1 MAGRV
6 LSKANEGKLRSALA
20 ALSEVLSLIEQDEE
34 KAQEAMRE
42 AANLGNWLES
52 RLHSLFS
59 EITDNLFGE
68 GRMTREERI
77 ALSSAIG
84 DALDAFNAVVV
95 EKVPQIYK
103 RSPWADSP
111 EDVMQTAA
119 VAEAA
124 IGAEF
129 VPLVERA
136 VRRDGTI
143 PVKLIQPGWGSSGFY
158 PAEVLERDGPV
169 VFPAGTKMYW
179 NHPTLSEEAER
190 PEGDLR
196 NLAAELVSGARW
208 EPSGAAGPGLYA
220 DAKVFGAYQEA
231 VEELAPH
238 IGVSIRAAGR
248 AVAGEADGRT
258 GRIVQQLVNAR
269 SVDFVT
275 EPGAGGRIVEMFEAA
290 RRGVSTQGR
299 KGAEAQEGSIDNGAL
314 QAQEAIQMEELQA
327 QLAEA
332 QQQIEELRTANAR
345 LAEAL
350 VLRDAHALAGEVLA
364 EANLPDVTR
373 RRLLGQVATNP
384 PVGEDGQLDA
394 LALRQRVQEA
404 ITAEQQYLAEAAGYG
419 AGRIQGI
426 GGQQAQGN
434 QVDEAAVQARMAE
447 AFQALGLSEAS
458 ARAAANGR

>member
-6 LSKANEGKLRSALA
+6 LSRANESKLRDALA
-20 ALSEVLSLIEQDEE
+20 MLSAVLALLDDDPEE
-34 KAQEAMRE
+34 M
-42 AANLGNWLES
+42 
-52 RLHSLFS
+52 
-59 EITDNLFGE
+59 D
-68 GRMTREERI
+68 
-77 ALSSAIG
+77 
-84 DALDAFNAVVV
+84 
-95 EKVPQIYK
+95 
-103 RSPWADSP
+103 P
-111 EDVMQTAA
+111 EDDPASMEA
-119 VAEAA
+119 AEAA
-124 IGAEF
+124 MGAEF
-129 VPLVERA
+129 VPLVEGTL
-136 VRRDGTI
+136 RRDGTV

-208 EPSGAAGPGLYA
+208 EAAGAAGPGLYA
-220 DAKVFGAYQEA
+220 DAKVFGPYQAA

-248 AVAGEADGRT
+248 AVAGEVDGRT

-275 EPGAGGRIVEMFEAA
+275 EPGAGGQIISMFEAA
-290 RRGVSTQGR
+290 RRGVGRGARGESAPSAST
-299 KGAEAQEGSIDNGAL
+299 DNGAL

-447 AFQALGLSEAS
+447 AFQALGLSETS

>member
-6 LSKANEGKLRSALA
+6 LSRANESKLRNALA
-20 ALSEVLSLIEQDEE
+20 ALSEVLALLEQDE
-34 KAQEAMRE
+34 KAAQESMRE

-52 RLHSLFS
+52 RLHSIFT
-59 EITDNLFGE
+59 EIADNLFGD
-68 GRMTREERI
+68 GRLTREERI

-84 DALDAFNAVVV
+84 DALDAFNAVVA
-95 EKVPQIYK
+95 ERVPQIYK
-103 RSPWADSP
+103 RSPWADLP

-124 IGAEF
+124 FNAEY
-129 VPLVERA
+129 VPLVEGTL
-136 VRRDGTI
+136 RRDGTV

-196 NLAAELVSGARW
+196 NLAAELTSGARW
-208 EPSGAAGPGLYA
+208 EAAGVAGPGLYA
-220 DAKVFGAYQEA
+220 DAKVFAPYQEA
-231 VEELAPH
+231 VNELAPH

-258 GRIVQQLVNAR
+258 GRIVQQLINAR

-275 EPGAGGRIVEMFEAA
+275 EPGAGGQIISMFEAA
-290 RRGVSTQGR
+290 RRDVSTQRR
-299 KGAEAQEGSIDNGAL
+299 KGAEAQDGSTDNGAL
-314 QAQEAIQMEELQA
+314 QAQEAIEMEELQA

-332 QQQIEELRTANAR
+332 QRQIDELTAANAR
-345 LAEAL
+345 LA
-350 VLRDAHALAGEVLA
+350 VLRDARTLAGEVLA
-364 EANLPDVTR
+364 EATLPDVTR
-373 RRLLGQVATNP
+373 RRLLNQVATNP
-384 PVGEDGQLDA
+384 PIGEDGQLDA

-404 ITAEQQYLAEAAGYG
+404 VTAEQQYLSEAAGYG

-426 GGQQAQGN
+426 GGQQAGG

-447 AFQALGLSEAS
+447 AFRSLGLSEAS
-458 ARAAANGR
+458 ATAAANGRQ

>member
-6 LSKANEGKLRSALA
+6 LSRANESKLRNALS
-20 ALSEVLSLIEQDEE
+20 ALSEVLALLDVDVESMDDVDGMDDV
-34 KAQEAMRE
+34 EAE
-42 AANLGNWLES
+42 
-52 RLHSLFS
+52 
-59 EITDNLFGE
+59 
-68 GRMTREERI
+68 
-77 ALSSAIG
+77 
-84 DALDAFNAVVV
+84 
-95 EKVPQIYK
+95 
-103 RSPWADSP
+103 
-111 EDVMQTAA
+111 
-119 VAEAA
+119 EAA

-129 VPLVERA
+129 VPLVEGTL
-136 VRRDGTI
+136 RRDGTV

-158 PAEVLERDGPV
+158 PAEVLERDGPI
-169 VFPAGTKMYW
+169 VFPAKTKMYW

-208 EPSGAAGPGLYA
+208 EAAGVAGPGLYA
-220 DAKVFGAYQEA
+220 DAKVFGPYQAA

-248 AVAGEADGRT
+248 AVAGEAEGRQ

-275 EPGAGGRIVEMFEAA
+275 EPGAGGQIISMFEAA
-290 RRGVSTQGR
+290 RRGEGR
-299 KGAEAQEGSIDNGAL
+299 GARGEDASVPSNDNGAL
-314 QAQEAIQMEELQA
+314 QAQEAIEMEELQT

-332 QQQIEELRTANAR
+332 QQRIEELQTANAR

-350 VLRDAHALAGEVLA
+350 VLRDVRSLAGEVLA
-364 EANLPDVTR
+364 EANLPEVTR
-373 RRLLGQVATNP
+373 RRLLGTVATNP
-384 PVGEDGQLDA
+384 PIGEDGQLDA
-394 LALRQRVQEA
+394 LALRQRVTEA

-426 GGQQAQGN
+426 GGGQAGG

-447 AFQALGLSEAS
+447 AFRTLGLSEAS
-458 ARAAANGR
+458 AQQAASGR

>member
-6 LSKANEGKLRSALA
+6 LSRANESKLRNALA
-20 ALSEVLSLIEQDEE
+20 ALSEVL
-34 KAQEAMRE
+34 
-42 AANLGNWLES
+42 
-52 RLHSLFS
+52 
-59 EITDNLFGE
+59 
-68 GRMTREERI
+68 
-77 ALSSAIG
+77 AL
-84 DALDAFNAVVV
+84 LDV
-95 EKVPQIYK
+95 
-103 RSPWADSP
+103 DP
-111 EDVMQTAA
+111 EDMDAMDDMDDVDT
-119 VAEAA
+119 AEAA
-124 IGAEF
+124 MGAEF
-129 VPLVERA
+129 VPLVEGTL
-136 VRRDGTI
+136 RRDGTV

-208 EPSGAAGPGLYA
+208 EAAGAAGPGLYA
-220 DAKVFGAYQEA
+220 DAKVFGPYQAA

-275 EPGAGGRIVEMFEAA
+275 EPGAGGQIISMFEAA
-290 RRGVSTQGR
+290 RRDVSTQRR
-299 KGAEAQEGSIDNGAL
+299 KGAEAQDGSTDNGAL

-332 QQQIEELRTANAR
+332 QQQIEDLRTANAR

-394 LALRQRVQEA
+394 LALRQRVTEA

-458 ARAAANGR
+458 ARAAANGRQ

>member
-1 MAGRV
+1 MAVGVFCWWGCDMAGRV
-6 LSKANEGKLRSALA
+6 LSRANESKLRNALA
-20 ALSEVLSLIEQDEE
+20 ALSEVL
-34 KAQEAMRE
+34 
-42 AANLGNWLES
+42 
-52 RLHSLFS
+52 
-59 EITDNLFGE
+59 
-68 GRMTREERI
+68 
-77 ALSSAIG
+77 AL
-84 DALDAFNAVVV
+84 LDV
-95 EKVPQIYK
+95 
-103 RSPWADSP
+103 DP
-111 EDVMQTAA
+111 EDMDAMDDMDDVDT
-119 VAEAA
+119 AEAA
-124 IGAEF
+124 MGAEF
-129 VPLVERA
+129 VPLVEGTL
-136 VRRDGTI
+136 RRDGTV

-208 EPSGAAGPGLYA
+208 EPAGAAGPGLYA
-220 DAKVFGAYQEA
+220 DAKVFGPYQAA

-275 EPGAGGRIVEMFEAA
+275 EPGAGGQIISMFGAA
-290 RRGVSTQGR
+290 RRDVSTQR
-299 KGAEAQEGSIDNGAL
+299 RRGAEAQDGSTDNGAL
-314 QAQEAIQMEELQA
+314 QEQEAIQMEELQA

-364 EANLPDVTR
+364 EANLPEVTR

-404 ITAEQQYLAEAAGYG
+404 VTAEQQYLAEAAGYG

-426 GGQQAQGN
+426 GGQQAS

-447 AFQALGLSEAS
+447 AFRTLGLSEAS
-458 ARAAANGR
+458 AQAAANGRK

>member
-6 LSKANEGKLRSALA
+6 LSRANESKLRNALA
-20 ALSEVLSLIEQDEE
+20 ALSEVL
-34 KAQEAMRE
+34 
-42 AANLGNWLES
+42 
-52 RLHSLFS
+52 
-59 EITDNLFGE
+59 
-68 GRMTREERI
+68 
-77 ALSSAIG
+77 AL
-84 DALDAFNAVVV
+84 LDV
-95 EKVPQIYK
+95 
-103 RSPWADSP
+103 DP
-111 EDVMQTAA
+111 EDMDAMDDMDDVDT
-119 VAEAA
+119 AEAA
-124 IGAEF
+124 MGAEF
-129 VPLVERA
+129 VPLVEGTL
-136 VRRDGTI
+136 RRDGTV

-208 EPSGAAGPGLYA
+208 EPAGAAGPGLYA
-220 DAKVFGAYQEA
+220 DAKVFGPYQAA

-275 EPGAGGRIVEMFEAA
+275 EPGAGGQIISMFEAA
-290 RRGVSTQGR
+290 RRDVSTQRR
-299 KGAEAQEGSIDNGAL
+299 KGAEAQDGSTDNGAL

-332 QQQIEELRTANAR
+332 QQQIEDLRTANAR

-394 LALRQRVQEA
+394 LALRQRVTEA

-458 ARAAANGR
+458 ARAAANGRQ

>member
-6 LSKANEGKLRSALA
+6 LSRANESKLRNALA
-20 ALSEVLSLIEQDEE
+20 ALSEVLALLDVDVESMD
-34 KAQEAMRE
+34 AVGDVDDMDDVEA
-42 AANLGNWLES
+42 
-52 RLHSLFS
+52 
-59 EITDNLFGE
+59 
-68 GRMTREERI
+68 
-77 ALSSAIG
+77 
-84 DALDAFNAVVV
+84 
-95 EKVPQIYK
+95 
-103 RSPWADSP
+103 
-111 EDVMQTAA
+111 
-119 VAEAA
+119 AEAA

-129 VPLVERA
+129 VPLVEGTL
-136 VRRDGTI
+136 RRDGTV

-158 PAEVLERDGPV
+158 PAEVLERDGPI
-169 VFPAGTKMYW
+169 VFPAKTKMYW

-208 EPSGAAGPGLYA
+208 EAAGVAGPGLYA
-220 DAKVFGAYQEA
+220 DAKVFGPYQAA

-248 AVAGEADGRT
+248 AVAGEAEGRQ

-275 EPGAGGRIVEMFEAA
+275 EPGAGGQIISMFEAA
-290 RRGVSTQGR
+290 RRGEGQKARGVDAPSAST
-299 KGAEAQEGSIDNGAL
+299 DNGAL
-314 QAQEAIQMEELQA
+314 QAQEAIEMEELQT

-332 QQQIEELRTANAR
+332 QQRIEELQTANAR

-350 VLRDAHALAGEVLA
+350 VLRDARSLAGEVLA
-364 EANLPDVTR
+364 EANLPEVTR
-373 RRLLGQVATNP
+373 RRLLGTVATNP
-384 PVGEDGQLDA
+384 PIGEDGQLDA
-394 LALRQRVQEA
+394 LALRQRVTEA

-426 GGQQAQGN
+426 GGGQAGG

-447 AFQALGLSEAS
+447 AFRTLGLSEAS
-458 ARAAANGR
+458 AQQAASGR

>member
-1 MAGRV
+1 MQVLSRLPPDEEYATPAFVHCGVTAVRERRILRAHDADEPVMAVGVFCWWGCDMAGRV
-6 LSKANEGKLRSALA
+6 LSRANESKLRNALA
-20 ALSEVLSLIEQDEE
+20 ALSEVL
-34 KAQEAMRE
+34 
-42 AANLGNWLES
+42 
-52 RLHSLFS
+52 
-59 EITDNLFGE
+59 
-68 GRMTREERI
+68 
-77 ALSSAIG
+77 AL
-84 DALDAFNAVVV
+84 LDV
-95 EKVPQIYK
+95 
-103 RSPWADSP
+103 DP
-111 EDVMQTAA
+111 EDMDAMDDMDDVDT
-119 VAEAA
+119 AEAA
-124 IGAEF
+124 MGAEF
-129 VPLVERA
+129 VPLVEGTL
-136 VRRDGTI
+136 RRDGTV

-208 EPSGAAGPGLYA
+208 EPAGAAGPGLYA
-220 DAKVFGAYQEA
+220 DAKVFGPYQAA

-275 EPGAGGRIVEMFEAA
+275 EPGAGGQIISMFEAA
-290 RRGVSTQGR
+290 RRDVSTQRR
-299 KGAEAQEGSIDNGAL
+299 KGAEAQDGSTDNGAL

-332 QQQIEELRTANAR
+332 QQQIEDLRTANAR

-394 LALRQRVQEA
+394 LALRQRVTEA

-458 ARAAANGR
+458 ARAAANGRQ

>member
-1 MAGRV
+1 MAVGVFCWWGCDMAGRV
-6 LSKANEGKLRSALA
+6 LSRANESKLRNALA
-20 ALSEVLSLIEQDEE
+20 ALSEVL
-34 KAQEAMRE
+34 
-42 AANLGNWLES
+42 
-52 RLHSLFS
+52 
-59 EITDNLFGE
+59 
-68 GRMTREERI
+68 
-77 ALSSAIG
+77 AL
-84 DALDAFNAVVV
+84 LDV
-95 EKVPQIYK
+95 
-103 RSPWADSP
+103 DP
-111 EDVMQTAA
+111 EDMDAMDDMDDVDT
-119 VAEAA
+119 AEAA
-124 IGAEF
+124 MGAEF
-129 VPLVERA
+129 VPLVEGTL
-136 VRRDGTI
+136 RRDGTV

-208 EPSGAAGPGLYA
+208 EPAGAAGPGLYA
-220 DAKVFGAYQEA
+220 DAKVFGPYQAA

-275 EPGAGGRIVEMFEAA
+275 EPGAGGQIISMFEAA
-290 RRGVSTQGR
+290 RRDVSTQR
-299 KGAEAQEGSIDNGAL
+299 RRGAEAQDGSTDNGAL
-314 QAQEAIQMEELQA
+314 QEQEAIQMEELQA

-364 EANLPDVTR
+364 EANLPEVTR

-394 LALRQRVQEA
+394 LALRQRVTEA

-426 GGQQAQGN
+426 GGQQAS

-447 AFQALGLSEAS
+447 AFRTLGLSEAS
-458 ARAAANGR
+458 AQAAANGRK

>member
-6 LSKANEGKLRSALA
+6 LSRANESKLRNALA
-20 ALSEVLSLIEQDEE
+20 ALSEVL
-34 KAQEAMRE
+34 
-42 AANLGNWLES
+42 
-52 RLHSLFS
+52 
-59 EITDNLFGE
+59 
-68 GRMTREERI
+68 
-77 ALSSAIG
+77 AL
-84 DALDAFNAVVV
+84 LDVV
-95 EKVPQIYK
+95 
-103 RSPWADSP
+103 P
-111 EDVMQTAA
+111 EDMDDMDDMDDVDT
-119 VAEAA
+119 AEAA
-124 IGAEF
+124 MGAEF
-129 VPLVERA
+129 VPLVEGTL
-136 VRRDGTI
+136 RRDGTV

-208 EPSGAAGPGLYA
+208 EPAGAAGPGLYA
-220 DAKVFGAYQEA
+220 DAKVFGPYQAA

-275 EPGAGGRIVEMFEAA
+275 EPGAGGRIIAMFEAA
-290 RRGVSTQGR
+290 RGRRG
-299 KGAEAQEGSIDNGAL
+299 EGETGGVGTDRPSLVATRPSIDNGAL

-458 ARAAANGR
+458 AKAAANGRQ

>member
-1 MAGRV
+1 MAVGVFLLVGVSMAGRV
-6 LSKANEGKLRSALA
+6 LSKANEGKLRNALA
-20 ALSEVLSLIEQDEE
+20 ALSEVL
-34 KAQEAMRE
+34 
-42 AANLGNWLES
+42 
-52 RLHSLFS
+52 
-59 EITDNLFGE
+59 
-68 GRMTREERI
+68 
-77 ALSSAIG
+77 AL
-84 DALDAFNAVVV
+84 LDV
-95 EKVPQIYK
+95 
-103 RSPWADSP
+103 DP
-111 EDVMQTAA
+111 EDMDAMDDMDDVDT
-119 VAEAA
+119 AEAA
-124 IGAEF
+124 MGAEF
-129 VPLVERA
+129 VPLVEGTL
-136 VRRDGTI
+136 RRDGTV

-208 EPSGAAGPGLYA
+208 EPAGAAGPGLYA
-220 DAKVFGAYQEA
+220 DAKVFGPYQAA

-275 EPGAGGRIVEMFEAA
+275 EPGAGGQIISMFEAA
-290 RRGVSTQGR
+290 RRDVSTQR
-299 KGAEAQEGSIDNGAL
+299 RRGAEAQDGSTDNGAL
-314 QAQEAIQMEELQA
+314 QEQEAIQMEELQA

-332 QQQIEELRTANAR
+332 QQQIEDLRTANAW

-384 PVGEDGQLDA
+384 PIGEDGQLDA

-404 ITAEQQYLAEAAGYG
+404 VTAEQQYLAEAAGYG

-426 GGQQAQGN
+426 GGGQQAS

-447 AFQALGLSEAS
+447 AFRTLGLSEAS
-458 ARAAANGR
+458 AQAAANGRK

>member
-6 LSKANEGKLRSALA
+6 LSRANESKLRNALA
-20 ALSEVLSLIEQDEE
+20 ALSEVL
-34 KAQEAMRE
+34 
-42 AANLGNWLES
+42 
-52 RLHSLFS
+52 
-59 EITDNLFGE
+59 
-68 GRMTREERI
+68 
-77 ALSSAIG
+77 AL
-84 DALDAFNAVVV
+84 LDV
-95 EKVPQIYK
+95 
-103 RSPWADSP
+103 DP
-111 EDVMQTAA
+111 EDMDAMDDMDDVDT
-119 VAEAA
+119 AEAA
-124 IGAEF
+124 MGAEF
-129 VPLVERA
+129 VPLVEGTL
-136 VRRDGTI
+136 RRDGTV

-208 EPSGAAGPGLYA
+208 EAAGAAGPGLYA
-220 DAKVFGAYQEA
+220 DAKVFGPYQAA

-275 EPGAGGRIVEMFEAA
+275 EPGAGGRIIAMFEAA
-290 RRGVSTQGR
+290 RGRRGEGEIGR
-299 KGAEAQEGSIDNGAL
+299 EGVDRPSPVATRPSIDNGAL
-314 QAQEAIQMEELQA
+314 QAQEAIEMEELQT

-394 LALRQRVQEA
+394 LALRQRVTEA

-458 ARAAANGR
+458 ARAAANGRQ

>member
-6 LSKANEGKLRSALA
+6 LSKANEGKLRNALA
-20 ALSEVLSLIEQDEE
+20 ALSEVL
-34 KAQEAMRE
+34 
-42 AANLGNWLES
+42 
-52 RLHSLFS
+52 
-59 EITDNLFGE
+59 
-68 GRMTREERI
+68 
-77 ALSSAIG
+77 AL
-84 DALDAFNAVVV
+84 LDV
-95 EKVPQIYK
+95 
-103 RSPWADSP
+103 DP
-111 EDVMQTAA
+111 EDMDAMDDMDDVDT
-119 VAEAA
+119 AEAA
-124 IGAEF
+124 MGAEF
-129 VPLVERA
+129 VPLVEGTL
-136 VRRDGTI
+136 RRDGTV

-208 EPSGAAGPGLYA
+208 EPAGAAGPGLYA
-220 DAKVFGAYQEA
+220 DAKVFGPYQAA

-275 EPGAGGRIVEMFEAA
+275 EPGAGGQIISMFEAA
-290 RRGVSTQGR
+290 RRDVSTQR
-299 KGAEAQEGSIDNGAL
+299 RRGAEAQDGSTDNGAL

-332 QQQIEELRTANAR
+332 QQQVEELRAANAR

-350 VLRDAHALAGEVLA
+350 VLRDARTLAGEVLA
-364 EANLPDVTR
+364 EANLPEVTR

-384 PVGEDGQLDA
+384 PIGEDGQLDA

-404 ITAEQQYLAEAAGYG
+404 VTAEQQYLAEAAGYG

-447 AFQALGLSEAS
+447 AFRTLGLSEAS
-458 ARAAANGR
+458 AQAAANGRK

>member
-1 MAGRV
+1 M
-6 LSKANEGKLRSALA
+6 
-20 ALSEVLSLIEQDEE
+20 
-34 KAQEAMRE
+34 
-42 AANLGNWLES
+42 
-52 RLHSLFS
+52 
-59 EITDNLFGE
+59 
-68 GRMTREERI
+68 
-77 ALSSAIG
+77 
-84 DALDAFNAVVV
+84 
-95 EKVPQIYK
+95 
-103 RSPWADSP
+103 
-111 EDVMQTAA
+111 
-119 VAEAA
+119 
-124 IGAEF
+124 GAEF
-129 VPLVERA
+129 VPLVEGTL
-136 VRRDGTI
+136 RRDGTV

-208 EPSGAAGPGLYA
+208 EAAGAAGPGLYA
-220 DAKVFGAYQEA
+220 DAKVFGPYQAA

-275 EPGAGGRIVEMFEAA
+275 EPGAGGQIISMFEAA
-290 RRGVSTQGR
+290 RRDVSTQRR
-299 KGAEAQEGSIDNGAL
+299 KGAEAQDGSTDNGAL
-314 QAQEAIQMEELQA
+314 QAQEAIEMEELQT

-394 LALRQRVQEA
+394 LALRQRVTEA

-447 AFQALGLSEAS
+447 AFQALGLSETS

>member
-6 LSKANEGKLRSALA
+6 LSRANESKLRDALA
-20 ALSEVLSLIEQDEE
+20 MLSAVLALLDDDPEE
-34 KAQEAMRE
+34 M
-42 AANLGNWLES
+42 
-52 RLHSLFS
+52 
-59 EITDNLFGE
+59 D
-68 GRMTREERI
+68 
-77 ALSSAIG
+77 
-84 DALDAFNAVVV
+84 
-95 EKVPQIYK
+95 
-103 RSPWADSP
+103 P
-111 EDVMQTAA
+111 EDDPASMEA
-119 VAEAA
+119 AEAA
-124 IGAEF
+124 MGAEF
-129 VPLVERA
+129 VPLVEGTL
-136 VRRDGTI
+136 RRDGTV

-208 EPSGAAGPGLYA
+208 EPAGAAGPGLYA
-220 DAKVFGAYQEA
+220 DAKVFGPYQAA

-248 AVAGEADGRT
+248 AVAGEVDGRT

-275 EPGAGGRIVEMFEAA
+275 EPGAGGQIISMFEAA
-290 RRGVSTQGR
+290 RRGVSTQRR
-299 KGAEAQEGSIDNGAL
+299 KGAEAQDGSTDNGAL

-350 VLRDAHALAGEVLA
+350 VLRDAHTLAGEVLA

-394 LALRQRVQEA
+394 LALRQRVTEA

-447 AFQALGLSEAS
+447 AFQSLGLSEAS
-458 ARAAANGR
+458 AKAAANGRQ

>member
-6 LSKANEGKLRSALA
+6 LSRANESKLRNALA
-20 ALSEVLSLIEQDEE
+20 ALSEVL
-34 KAQEAMRE
+34 
-42 AANLGNWLES
+42 
-52 RLHSLFS
+52 
-59 EITDNLFGE
+59 
-68 GRMTREERI
+68 
-77 ALSSAIG
+77 AL
-84 DALDAFNAVVV
+84 LDV
-95 EKVPQIYK
+95 
-103 RSPWADSP
+103 DP
-111 EDVMQTAA
+111 EDMDAMDDMDDVDT
-119 VAEAA
+119 AEAA
-124 IGAEF
+124 MGAEF
-129 VPLVERA
+129 VPLVEGTL
-136 VRRDGTI
+136 RRDGTV

-208 EPSGAAGPGLYA
+208 EAAGAAGPGLYA
-220 DAKVFGAYQEA
+220 DAKVFGPYQAA

-275 EPGAGGRIVEMFEAA
+275 EPGAGGRIIAMFEAA
-290 RRGVSTQGR
+290 RGRRGEGEIGR
-299 KGAEAQEGSIDNGAL
+299 EGVDRPSPVATRPSIDNGAL
-314 QAQEAIQMEELQA
+314 QAQEAIEMEELQT

-394 LALRQRVQEA
+394 LALRQRVTEA

-447 AFQALGLSEAS
+447 AFQSLGLSEAS
-458 ARAAANGR
+458 ARAAANGRQ